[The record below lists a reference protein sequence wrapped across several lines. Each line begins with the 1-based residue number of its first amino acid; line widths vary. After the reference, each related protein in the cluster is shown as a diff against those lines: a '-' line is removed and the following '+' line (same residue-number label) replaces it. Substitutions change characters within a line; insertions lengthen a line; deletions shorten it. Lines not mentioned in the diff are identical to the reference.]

1 MEEVFLPP
9 VYNES
14 VVLTSIVNG
23 LIATSILWTF
33 WTPFIVFLVV
43 PLVNAQIKDQIC
55 DAVHNDTALNIP
67 NALNQYAYSIYAA
80 DPSNAQNIQEAAF
93 LMQLSGNLTASDAQT
108 DKADAIIS
116 NDTKEILGMNFNL
129 MISMGF
135 AAIVIVISCMS
146 LVVWIINKYNLNG
159 PHILAFNLTMAL
171 VIMLVEMGFFG
182 LVAMRYI
189 PFNPPKI
196 IESLV
201 QKIIDYLN

>member
-1 MEEVFLPP
+1 MEEVIFKP

-43 PLVNAQIKDQIC
+43 PLVNAQIKQQIC
-55 DAVHNDTALNIP
+55 ESGEYANISIPGKFLDAVWDMQESGKITQAQAEQLAQFVETFYAAQSQTDTAN
-67 NALNQYAYSIYAA
+67 
-80 DPSNAQNIQEAAF
+80 
-93 LMQLSGNLTASDAQT
+93 NLIRDDQSEMA
-108 DKADAIIS
+108 
-116 NDTKEILGMNFNL
+116 NLNFNL
-129 MISMGF
+129 MTSMGF
-135 AAIVIVISCMS
+135 AASVIVVLCMG
-146 LVVWIINKYNLNG
+146 LVLWTINKYNLNG
-159 PHILAFNLTMAL
+159 PHILVFNLVMAL

-189 PFNPPKI
+189 PFDPPKI

-201 QKIIDYLN
+201 QKIVNYMD